1 MLALGLAV
9 LLALALA
16 GAPRAGASVSLA
28 YDRASADAIV
38 QGTAGTARVIR
49 PAIVQDEPLRTMSA
63 PEIAL
68 TLRAEIDAERPA
80 GVTPH
85 VVAIDEIGNAFRDPA
100 PVTTFTTVSVRGK
113 QYRIASHNRIRV
125 TEDGWDLVRSTPE
138 PPAPEP
144 TDPGPR
150 LAEAMGI
157 LAAWPA
163 PWGGTYADRV
173 HLLIAPAMVTS
184 IGVGRGEHFTLDR
197 TGSRQIRRAWRGV
210 MPALTRAGGVWM
222 QMYHG
227 GRAPLSMRQWRRAPG
242 RLADYM
248 ARNGGDP
255 ARLHLLITAVTGIP
269 AGMTGCADPM
279 GCQWS
284 AALSSEL
291 TRAVIANGVGAY
303 RLEGQA
309 PGFINGLRSSL
320 L

>member
-1 MLALGLAV
+1 MLALGLVA
-9 LLALALA
+9 LLTLV
-16 GAPRAGASVSLA
+16 GATRADGAVSLA
-28 YDRASADAIV
+28 YDRASADAVV
-38 QGTAGTARVIR
+38 QGSGGAVRVLR
-49 PAIVQDEPLRTMSA
+49 PAIVQDEPLRTLSG

-80 GVTPH
+80 GITPH

-100 PVTTFTTVSVRGK
+100 PVTVFKTVSVRGRE
-113 QYRIASHNRIRV
+113 YRIASHNRIRV
-125 TEDGWDLVRSTPE
+125 NGEGWSLVRNAPE
-138 PPAPEP
+138 PPAPAP

-157 LAAWPA
+157 LAAWPS

-173 HLLIAPAMVTS
+173 HLLVAPAMVTS
-184 IGVGRGEHFTLDR
+184 IGAGRGEHFTLDR
-197 TGSRQIRRAWRGV
+197 SGSRQIRRAWRGV

-242 RLADYM
+242 RLADYI

-255 ARLHLLITAVTGIP
+255 ARLHLLITAVSGVP
-269 AGMTGCADPM
+269 AGMDGCTDPM

-284 AALSSEL
+284 AALSSER
-291 TRAVIANGVGAY
+291 TRAVLANGVGAY
-303 RLEGQA
+303 RLESQA
-309 PGFINGLRSSL
+309 PAFVNGLRTSL
-320 L
+320 P